1 MSEVKEFSAEIHED
15 LFSVAC
21 FRGEDGKVRISFR
34 RYDGTIRHDT
44 SIKMSEE
51 AARTLRDALADMIAK
66 LEADQR
72 PIYGYSQPSTPC
84 CC

>member
-1 MSEVKEFSAEIHED
+1 MSELREFSAEIHED
-15 LFSVAC
+15 LFSVGC

-51 AARTLRDALADMIAK
+51 AARTLRDALADMLAK
-66 LEADQR
+66 IDGEQND
-72 PIYGYSQPSTPC
+72 
-84 CC
+84 